1 MLNIIIKTA
10 QNNIFFIFF
19 FIIILRSFNAFYNT
33 YSVLTSD
40 YEKRLVYNYGYCQKE
55 SWGFYN
61 FVINEYNLQDQAVKI
76 INQSGAV
83 KINNLF
89 KNIKEDKNKI
99 NKYLMI
105 LNLKSINEET
115 VYDMDIKDIKKY
127 KIKYRYN
134 SCYLM
139 ELND

>member
-1 MLNIIIKTA
+1 MMNIIIKTI

-19 FIIILRSFNAFYNT
+19 FIIILKSFNAFYNT
-33 YSVLTSD
+33 YSVLTSS

-61 FVINEYNLQDQAVKI
+61 YVIKEYNLQDQAVKI

-83 KINNLF
+83 KINSLF

-115 VYDMDIKDIKKY
+115 VYDIDIKDIKKY
-127 KIKYRYN
+127 TIKYRYN
-134 SCYLM
+134 NCYLM